1 MRGGSELPDRLTFH
15 NQSRVSL
22 TFYTTMG
29 VTCSSHHFPQSLQ
42 DPPPLSTNLYKPF
55 PKKKRCS
62 RGAVVMQLTGEGLTS
77 SNPQRYMNE
86 LINSVRYHYQHQ
98 CLFAAQDD
106 SVLIYG
112 EKNIFC
118 IHWLA
123 TNKNDWPRV
132 DKILGNPV
140 IILTTVSDTLS
151 FGLSHPIRVES
162 FQSFICHN
170 RADFELARS
179 VELLLNCLS
188 NRLRQT
194 QNIYDYIFFFTKIAY
209 TALHLVQLLPCV
221 GRLHFFIPFLSF
233 PFLIFYTPL

>member
-106 SVLIYG
+106 SVRIYG

-162 FQSFICHN
+162 FQSFIITTEQILN
-170 RADFELARS
+170 SRAP
-179 VELLLNCLS
+179 LNS
-188 NRLRQT
+188 YSTVFRT
-194 QNIYDYIFFFTKIAY
+194 GWDKTKTYMIIFFFTKIAY